1 MDMTTNFYSAWIAGF
16 TVCASLIVSIGA
28 QNLYVLRQAVHGE
41 HVKAC
46 VALCVLSDGLLVALG
61 VAGMAQMLA
70 SYPALAQYLTLGGA
84 AFLLAYGLFALRR
97 MWLAPDAAMEAGERM
112 AAPRG
117 MMSVL
122 AALVAITLLNPHV
135 YLDTVLLMGSIGA
148 QQEGAGRWSYV
159 MGAASASCLWFV
171 LLAMAGRRLK
181 HLFANPGAWRVMDGI
196 TGVMMLCLAWWV
208 ANSALGMEI

>member
-1 MDMTTNFYSAWIAGF
+1 
-16 TVCASLIVSIGA
+16 
-28 QNLYVLRQAVHGE
+28 
-41 HVKAC
+41 
-46 VALCVLSDGLLVALG
+46 VLSDGLLVALG

-97 MWLAPDAAMEAGERM
+97 MWLAPDAAMEAGERR

-122 AALVAITLLNPHV
+122 AALAAITLLNPHV

-159 MGAASASCLWFV
+159 MGRFRPAASGLCCWRWRGAVSSTCLPTPV
-171 LLAMAGRRLK
+171 
-181 HLFANPGAWRVMDGI
+181 PGASWTASPV
-196 TGVMMLCLAWWV
+196 
-208 ANSALGMEI
+208 